1 MTIRQSL
8 ASREACLATRKT
20 EDSGLRTESSS
31 SDRSD
36 PTHTTQSTVF
46 ATLSYS
52 APHTARRSSPK
63 SSRVTVFLLAV
74 ALSRSLDLD
83 LLHAASP
90 SLAERVTE
98 HKLANGL
105 TVLMVERHQTPVVSI
120 NITFAVGGINEQVG
134 QTGLAHLYEHMAF
147 KGTRTVGTRDYEK
160 EKPILEELGRVGTE
174 LEQRQRD
181 MAKQGRAATAE
192 EQAAIDTLQNRFAE
206 LQSQA
211 SQYVVGNEM
220 ALLYQRHG
228 GVGFNASTGKDLTR
242 YTISLPANRLPLWAA
257 IEADRMANP
266 VLREFYKER
275 GVVMEER
282 RLRNDDSPNG
292 LLFETFTSAAFRAHG
307 YGVPTIGWGSDILSL
322 TPVATEAFFKTHYGP
337 NRATI
342 ALVGDI
348 DPKEVLA
355 LIESTFGKIPAAP
368 ASPSLVTVEPEQR
381 GERRVEVEFDAEPS
395 IVIGYHKPG
404 LGHPDDDVFD
414 VIDAVLTDGLT
425 SRLHT
430 KLVRERRLAAS
441 VNSDAN
447 YPGVRAPNLFI
458 VTATPLAPHTVAEV
472 EAAIYEELERLKQE
486 PVSPKELEKVI
497 NNLDA
502 DLVRA
507 LRSNSG
513 LASQLALYQTVAGDW
528 RYVLKSRDKIAAVTP
543 ADVQRVAAQYFTK
556 SNRTVGVLVKKEI
569 GKSMAA
575 VPASEAT
582 Q

>member
-1 MTIRQSL
+1 MMMLLSL
-8 ASREACLATRKT
+8 VSREASRAKRFSVGAALHA
-20 EDSGLRTESSS
+20 
-31 SDRSD
+31 
-36 PTHTTQSTVF
+36 
-46 ATLSYS
+46 
-52 APHTARRSSPK
+52 
-63 SSRVTVFLLAV
+63 SRVTLVLFAAAISL
-74 ALSRSLDLD
+74 SLDLTTV
-83 LLHAASP
+83 AAGSP
-90 SLAERVTE
+90 SLADRVIE

-105 TVLMVERHQTPVVSI
+105 TVLMVERHETPVVSI

-147 KGTRTVGTRDYEK
+147 KGTRTVGTKDYAK
-160 EKPILEELGRVGTE
+160 EKPILDELARVGTE

-181 MAKQGRAATAE
+181 LVKKHGTASTE
-192 EQAAIDTLQNRFAE
+192 EQNAIDALQKRFND
-206 LQSQA
+206 LQAQA
-211 SQYVVGNEM
+211 SQFVVGNEM

-228 GVGFNASTGKDLTR
+228 GVGLNASTGKDLTR

-257 IEADRMANP
+257 VEADRMANP

-307 YGVPTIGWGSDILSL
+307 YGIPTIGWGSDILSI
-322 TPVATEAFFKTHYGP
+322 TPAETEAFFKEHYGP

-348 DPKEVLA
+348 HPKEVME
-355 LIESTFGKIPAAP
+355 LIESTFGKIPPAAAP
-368 ASPSLVTVEPEQR
+368 LSLVTVEPEQR
-381 GERRVEVEFDAEPS
+381 GERRVEVEFDAEPMLA
-395 IVIGYHKPG
+395 IGYHKPG
-404 LGHPDDDVFD
+404 IGHPDDDVFD

-425 SRLHT
+425 SRLHH
-430 KLVRERRLAAS
+430 KLVREKRIAAS

-458 VTATPLAPHTVAEV
+458 LTATPLAPHTAGEV
-472 EAAIYEELERLKQE
+472 EAAIYEELERLKTE
-486 PVSPKELEKVI
+486 AVSPKELEKVI

-528 RYVLKSRDKIAAVTP
+528 RYVLKSRDKIAAVTA
-543 ADVQRVAAQYFTK
+543 ADIQRVAAQYFTK
-556 SNRTVGVLVKKEI
+556 SNRTVGTLVKKPNDKKI
-569 GKSMAA
+569 AA
-575 VPASEAT
+575 TGAGEVH

>member
-1 MTIRQSL
+1 MMTQPSL
-8 ASREACLATRKT
+8 VSREASLA
-20 EDSGLRTESSS
+20 ERTNLWRADVRRPGSLLKNQSS
-31 SDRSD
+31 
-36 PTHTTQSTVF
+36 VF
-46 ATLSYS
+46 
-52 APHTARRSSPK
+52 TALHA
-63 SSRVTVFLLAV
+63 SRFTVFLLAT
-74 ALSRSLDLD
+74 ALSLSLA
-83 LLHAASP
+83 HAGSP
-90 SLAERVTE
+90 SLAERVIE

-105 TVLMVERHQTPVVSI
+105 TVLMVERHQIPVVSI

-134 QTGLAHLYEHMAF
+134 QTGLAHFYEHMAF
-147 KGTRTVGTRDYEK
+147 KGTRTVGTKDYEK
-160 EKPILEELGRVGTE
+160 EKPILEELARVGTE

-181 MAKQGRAATAE
+181 LTKKSGGATTE
-192 EQAAIDTLQNRFAE
+192 EQAAIESLQKRVTE
-206 LQSQA
+206 LQTQA

-228 GVGFNASTGKDLTR
+228 GVGLNASTGKDLTR
-242 YTISLPANRLPLWAA
+242 YTISLPANRLLLWAA
-257 IEADRMANP
+257 IESDRMANP

-322 TPVATEAFFKTHYGP
+322 TPAETETFFKTHYGP

-342 ALVGDI
+342 ALVGDFN
-348 DPKEVLA
+348 PKEVIA
-355 LIESTFGKIPAAP
+355 LIEHTFGKIPAAP
-368 ASPSLVTVEPEQR
+368 ASPLPATVEPEQR

-425 SRLHT
+425 SRLHQ
-430 KLVRERRLAAS
+430 KLVREKHLAAS

-458 VTATPLAPHTVAEV
+458 LTATPLAPNTTAEV
-472 EAAIYEELERLKQE
+472 EAAIYEELERLKRE

-507 LRSNSG
+507 LRSNNG

-528 RYVLKSRDKIAAVTP
+528 RYVLKSRDKVAAVTA

-556 SNRTVGVLVKKEI
+556 SNRTVGVLVKK
-569 GKSMAA
+569 GNGNTMAA
-575 VPASEAT
+575 VPGSEVT